1 MTVKVLI
8 IDPDI
13 SFTVPVKRALEISG
27 NYKVDVFATGRPAL
41 EVLQRD
47 PHDVAILD
55 FGVDDM
61 DMPSLIQAI
70 RDIQPWIFVL
80 VTPRTSVQIE
90 QVPSLDVQGSI
101 TKPYFARQIGPVIR
115 EAALARARY
124 TRSQPEPP
132 AMTEPDAS
140 TEPSIQPDDTFRRVV
155 ATLHTEDRPSDE
167 PPVPPIE
174 ALPIPDDATLRELV
188 SGIPRSAPPGPTPPP
203 AMRPESLPEPP
214 PEPPPA
220 QPDVTTLAA
229 IALEVADDATVPLE
243 HISRALSD
251 RAESLPPETR
261 PTIQP
266 LPAWVPEIAPDES
279 TLVGNALPAEAADG
293 PAAAPAA
300 APAAESDAPETG
312 GEQALDAEMAETF
325 AGLLPP
331 EERSPTEGAAE
342 MPSQPTVPPADRPA
356 ESAAALASLALDLTQ
371 LTVESAAQSSVLS
384 RDGELIAKTGALS
397 VRDVK
402 ALLEEIAHIWQASE
416 PTPPAGSG
424 APPRPARFRY
434 VQLPGGGDY
443 LMYSARTVEDMIL
456 TMLFPGDIPLKLI
469 RRQAAQL
476 LEALERVPE
485 AETAESAP
493 AAESEAATTL
503 PSRPTEPHPPAGLR
517 EAMGAPEQ
525 VAAGEPVAAEGEAQ
539 GPTEV
544 QAPAVERTSYAFAWL
559 PRQDELPGEIVA
571 MLPGWL
577 EAIAA
582 EHGWELD
589 GAEAQPTYI
598 TVQIHI
604 PATEAPA
611 AAVHALMHETA
622 LRSEDAALWADPSYI
637 VSPAR
642 DVTQQEIA
650 AFIEYRRESQGA
662 S

>member
-27 NYKVDVFATGRPAL
+27 NYKVNVFASGRPAL

-61 DMPSLIQAI
+61 DMPGLIQAI

-80 VTPRTSVQIE
+80 VTPRTSAQIE
-90 QVPSLDVQGSI
+90 QVPTLDVQGSI

-115 EAALARARY
+115 EATLARARY
-124 TRSQPEPP
+124 TRSQQEPP
-132 AMTEPDAS
+132 AATEPDAP
-140 TEPSIQPDDTFRRVV
+140 TEPSIRPDDTFRRVV
-155 ATLHTEDRPSDE
+155 ATLHTEDHPSDQ

-188 SGIPRSAPPGPTPPP
+188 SGTPRSAPPGQTPPP
-203 AMRPESLPEPP
+203 ALRPESLPEPP
-214 PEPPPA
+214 PEPPA
-220 QPDVTTLAA
+220 LQDVTTFAA

-266 LPAWVPEIAPDES
+266 LPPWVPETTPDES
-279 TLVGNALPAEAADG
+279 TLVGNALPAESAT
-293 PAAAPAA
+293 APAA
-300 APAAESDAPETG
+300 VPDAAAESDAPEAD
-312 GEQALDAEMAETF
+312 GERALDAEMAETF

-342 MPSQPTVPPADRPA
+342 TPSQAAAPPADRPA

-402 ALLEEIAHIWQASE
+402 ALLEEIAHTWQASE
-416 PTPPAGSG
+416 PTPPPGGG

-456 TMLFPGDIPLKLI
+456 TMLFPGDIPLKTI

-485 AETAESAP
+485 AEAESAP
-493 AAESEAATTL
+493 APEPEAATTL
-503 PSRPTEPHPPAGLR
+503 PSRPTDPHPPAGLR
-517 EAMGAPEQ
+517 EAIGAPEG
-525 VAAGEPVAAEGEAQ
+525 VEAVEAEGEVQPPTDAQ
-539 GPTEV
+539 V
-544 QAPAVERTSYAFAWL
+544 PAVERTSYAFAWL
-559 PRQDELPGEIVA
+559 PRQDELPVEIVA

-577 EAIAA
+577 ETIAA

-589 GAEAQPTYI
+589 GAEVQPTYV

-611 AAVHALMHETA
+611 AVVHTLMRETA
-622 LRSEDAALWADPSYI
+622 LRSEDAAIWADPSYI
-637 VSPAR
+637 ISPAR

-650 AFIEYRRESQGA
+650 AFIEYRRESQSA